1 MNSSPQSPT
10 ASAIDE
16 TAEQNGLPSRPAHV
30 APAEASSESA
40 AMCRAHP
47 AGVHSTHGDAS
58 EDEADGASLAAA
70 SERSP
75 FVAALSFAIRQWTR
89 WPRYLTTTLS
99 GMAVATLSDVATP
112 LVAGRLVEDVAHP
125 PPAAGDTVANAAALA
140 ARGDAM
146 WMLGALGLLGLVS
159 VSGRRASFLG
169 ITHLSINIMR
179 DVAQESFA
187 RLQKFSTDWHANT
200 FAGSTVRKL
209 TRGMWALDTLNDN
222 LLLMLLPEMLVL
234 TGTTMV
240 LGWRWPLMG
249 ALLAGMSIAFVALSC
264 ALTLRY
270 VAPHAR
276 KANRWD
282 SRVGAAL
289 ADAITC
295 NPLVKAFGAEA
306 REERRL
312 GRTLAIWRLR
322 TARSWVR
329 GTNSGNAQNLAVTAM
344 RLTLA
349 SAAVWLWWKGAA
361 GPGDVA
367 YVLTMI
373 FLVQGYLRDIGQQVS
388 VVQRS
393 VNEMEELV
401 AIWDQPPAVRDRQG
415 AGRIAISRGEIRFD
429 HVLFRYQG
437 LDRPLFKDLDV
448 TIPAG
453 GRVGLVGPSGSGKSS
468 FTKLLQ
474 RLYDIDGG
482 RILIDGV
489 DIASVQQSSLRSQIA
504 IVQQE
509 PILFHRSLAENIA
522 YARPGATQSEIER
535 AAELANASGF
545 ISRLPQGYDTLV
557 GERGVKL
564 SGGERQRVAIARAF
578 LADAR
583 ILILDEA
590 TASLDSES
598 EALVQDA
605 IERLMLDRT
614 VIVIAHRLATVVG
627 LDRILVFEH
636 GEIRED
642 GSHEALIQR
651 EGGLYRRLYE
661 LQSLDG

>member
-1 MNSSPQSPT
+1 MSPFSDAT
-10 ASAIDE
+10 TRASRSK
-16 TAEQNGLPSRPAHV
+16 T
-30 APAEASSESA
+30 SA
-40 AMCRAHP
+40 TPPNPFLAALAFAVRRWFDWPKPLAVTL
-47 AGVHSTHGDAS
+47 AGV
-58 EDEADGASLAAA
+58 SLA
-70 SERSP
+70 
-75 FVAALSFAIRQWTR
+75 T
-89 WPRYLTTTLS
+89 LT
-99 GMAVATLSDVATP
+99 DVVTP
-112 LVAGRLVEDVAHP
+112 LVAGRLVADVSHTP
-125 PPAAGDTVANAAALA
+125 VAGDPATLA
-140 ARGDAM
+140 ARTDAV
-146 WMLGALGLLGLVS
+146 WMLATLAALGVAGVL
-159 VSGRRASFLG
+159 GRRTSYLG
-169 ITHLSINIMR
+169 IIRLTLSIMEN
-179 DVAQESFA
+179 VAQETFA
-187 RLQKFSTDWHANT
+187 RLQRFSTDWHANT
-200 FAGSTVRKL
+200 FAGSTVRKI
-209 TRGMWALDTLNDN
+209 TRGMWAIDTLDDN
-222 LLLMLLPEMLVL
+222 LLLLLLPEMLVL
-234 TGTTMV
+234 LGTTLV
-240 LGWRWPLMG
+240 LAWHWPLMG
-249 ALLAGMSIAFVALSC
+249 LLLAVMSVAFVTMSC
-264 ALTLRY
+264 TLTLRY
-270 VAPHAR
+270 VAPDAR

-295 NPLVKAFGAEA
+295 NPVVKAFGAET
-306 REERRL
+306 REEKRL

-322 TARSWVR
+322 TNRNWVR
-329 GTNSGNAQNLAVTAM
+329 GTNSGNAQNFAVTIM
-344 RLTLA
+344 RVTLA
-349 SAAVWLWWKGAA
+349 SCAVWLWWVGKA

-367 YVLTMI
+367 YVLTMV

-401 AIWDQPPAVRDRQG
+401 AIWNQPPAVSDRPG
-415 AGRIAISRGEIRFD
+415 AHDMTITRGEIRFE
-429 HVLFRYQG
+429 HVRFHYKGQSTPLFR
-437 LDRPLFKDLDV
+437 DLNV
-448 TIPAG
+448 TLAAG
-453 GRVGLVGPSGSGKSS
+453 SRVGLVGPSGSGKSS

-482 RILIDGV
+482 RILIDGT
-489 DIASVQQSSLRSQIA
+489 DISTVRQSSLRAQIA

-522 YARPGATQSEIER
+522 YARPGASRQEIER
-535 AAELANASGF
+535 AADLANASGF
-545 ISRLPQGYDTLV
+545 IARLPQGYDTLV

-605 IERLMLDRT
+605 MERLMRDRT

-627 LDRILVFEH
+627 LDRILVFER

-642 GSHEALIQR
+642 GPHAQLITR
-651 EGGLYRRLYE
+651 EGGLYRKLYQ